1 MICSKDSA
9 DKPPHMSKEEYLLTF
24 QVEELLHADAEALF
38 TINLTIIVAKL

>member
-9 DKPPHMSKEEYLLTF
+9 DKLPLTSKEEYLLVF
-24 QVEELLHADAEALF
+24 QAKELLHVDAEALF